1 MDVCISPS
9 SLHGSTTAVPS
20 KSMGHRSLI
29 CGALSGGGTV
39 SNLSWS
45 ADITATVDAL
55 SAMGFSLKKGEN
67 TVTFTGFSP
76 TKEPVIDCNESG
88 STLRFLLPVA
98 SALGLSCTFTGRGRL
113 PSRPIDVLT
122 RALSR
127 HGVRCSS
134 DSLPLSL
141 SGRLSPG
148 KFHLPGNISSQY
160 ISGLLFALP
169 LLSGDSEIILTTSLE
184 SKPYVDL
191 TVKALADFG
200 VLVEEQDDGYQVPGN
215 QRFFPQ
221 SCVVEGDY
229 SGAAFFA
236 CGGALTGEVTTF
248 GLDHGSLQGDR
259 EIFPLLAQMG
269 AIVEEGDNHVRVA
282 AGQLHAID
290 IDASQIPDLVP
301 ILAVTAAF
309 CQGTTTI
316 YNAGRLRLKESDR
329 LAAVADCL
337 GKLGGKVKE
346 HADRLVIT
354 GRDSLEGGA
363 VDGYND
369 HRIVMAMA
377 IAALRCKNP
386 LVIRGAQATQKS
398 FGTFFEEFAKLGG
411 NCHVIHD

>member
-1 MDVCISPS
+1 MLLPVFLP
-9 SLHGSTTAVPS
+9 P
-20 KSMGHRSLI
+20 RSL
-29 CGALSGGGTV
+29 SSTV
-39 SNLSWS
+39 
-45 ADITATVDAL
+45 
-55 SAMGFSLKKGEN
+55 M
-67 TVTFTGFSP
+67 SP
-76 TKEPVIDCNESG
+76 APPCA
-88 STLRFLLPVA
+88 FLLPVA

-169 LLSGDSEIILTTSLE
+169 LLSRDSEIILTTPLE

-215 QRFFPQ
+215 QRFSPQ
-221 SCVVEGDY
+221 NCVVEGDY

-269 AIVEEGDNHVRVA
+269 AHGRGGGQSCACSRWA
-282 AGQLHAID
+282 ASRHRHRCFPNPG
-290 IDASQIPDLVP
+290 SRSP

-337 GKLGGKVKE
+337 EKLGGKVKE
-346 HADRLVIT
+346 HADHLVIT

-386 LVIRGAQATQKS
+386 VVIRGAQATQKS
-398 FGTFFEEFAKLGG
+398 FGTFFEGICRTRQG

>member
-1 MDVCISPS
+1 MDVCISSS

-76 TKEPVIDCNESG
+76 AKEPVIDCNESG

-98 SALGLSCTFTGRGRL
+98 AALGLSCTFTGRGRL

-141 SGRLSPG
+141 TGRLSPG

-191 TVKALADFG
+191 TVKALA
-200 VLVEEQDDGYQVPGN
+200 
-215 QRFFPQ
+215 
-221 SCVVEGDY
+221 
-229 SGAAFFA
+229 
-236 CGGALTGEVTTF
+236 
-248 GLDHGSLQGDR
+248 
-259 EIFPLLAQMG
+259 IF
-269 AIVEEGDNHVRVA
+269 I
-282 AGQLHAID
+282 
-290 IDASQIPDLVP
+290 
-301 ILAVTAAF
+301 
-309 CQGTTTI
+309 
-316 YNAGRLRLKESDR
+316 
-329 LAAVADCL
+329 
-337 GKLGGKVKE
+337 
-346 HADRLVIT
+346 
-354 GRDSLEGGA
+354 
-363 VDGYND
+363 
-369 HRIVMAMA
+369 
-377 IAALRCKNP
+377 
-386 LVIRGAQATQKS
+386 
-398 FGTFFEEFAKLGG
+398 
-411 NCHVIHD
+411 